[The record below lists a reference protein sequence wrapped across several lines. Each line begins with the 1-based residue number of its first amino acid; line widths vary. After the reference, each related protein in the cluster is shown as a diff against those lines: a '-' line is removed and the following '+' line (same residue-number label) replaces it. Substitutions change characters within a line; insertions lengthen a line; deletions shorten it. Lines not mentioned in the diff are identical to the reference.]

1 MEKMKKKACKA
12 QKRRKKAK
20 KNMEKKQNKK
30 MNKQKKKKTKS
41 NEKKKL
47 VAWENYSIFP
57 TFFRVLV
64 NYLFFSLNI
73 K

>member
-1 MEKMKKKACKA
+1 
-12 QKRRKKAK
+12 
-20 KNMEKKQNKK
+20 MEKKQNKK
-30 MNKQKKKKTKS
+30 MNKQKKKKKQ
-41 NEKKKL
+41 NQMKKKML

-57 TFFRVLV
+57 MFLRVLV